1 MRIGVAIAMVGFV
14 VVGAVACQGSDDRS
28 LADKELPAGSCVVY
42 TSNGDSGSGM
52 DAVPCSANHTHVV
65 LGTADWGGCPVGTDV
80 TFPTVLA
87 AGQVYCL
94 GLVAASPTP

>member
-1 MRIGVAIAMVGFV
+1 MRTGIAIVLLGFV
-14 VVGAVACQGSDDRS
+14 GVTACQGSDDPS

-52 DAVPCSANHTHVV
+52 DAVSCSSNHTHVV
-65 LGTADWGGCPVGTDV
+65 LGTADRGACAVGTDV
-80 TFPTVLA
+80 EFPTVFA

-94 GLVAASPTP
+94 GRVAASPSP